1 MILSN
6 VTIQEAMATGRLII
20 APMPAPLRPDP
31 NDPMPCPYQT
41 TSVDLRLGEEIA
53 FFKDG
58 LAMNIDLRLG
68 KFSDLFGPNSISRR
82 ISLEQPF
89 SLSPGKMVLGKTL
102 ERISLPLPK
111 EASQSCLAARVE
123 GKSSYARCGL
133 LVHFTAPTIHA
144 GFNGTIALELINL
157 GPLPI
162 SLYPESP
169 ICQLIVEEVAGQ
181 PFRNQS
187 QFQNQSR
194 PGGSRTSKKPKKS

>member
-6 VTIQEAMATGRLII
+6 VSIQEAMETGRLII
-20 APMPAPLRPDP
+20 APMPAPLHSDP
-31 NDPMPCPYQT
+31 NNPTLCPYQT

-53 FFKDG
+53 YFKDG

-68 KFSDLFGPNSISRR
+68 KFSDLFGQNSISRR
-82 ISLEQPF
+82 ISSEQPF
-89 SLSPGKMVLGKTL
+89 ALAPGKMALAKTL

-111 EASQSCLAARVE
+111 DASQTCLAARVE
-123 GKSSYARCGL
+123 GKSSYARCGQ

-162 SLYPESP
+162 ILYPEAP
-169 ICQLIVEEVAGQ
+169 ICQLIVEEVDGQ
-181 PFRNQS
+181 PFPNQS

-194 PGGSRTSKKPKKS
+194 PDGTRSTKKPKK